1 MDKLLTKNN
10 VLIISFVYVLYLV
23 DTLVFSK
30 CYGDRWCPLNINHLD
45 SIFVY
50 VFLPLFPTFLLSFPV
65 YYMRDEIFQSWMSL
79 TKWWIPLSIVV
90 TLLIPEE
97 VGGFISVPY
106 QSVLA
111 LLGAGTFFLVS
122 VILIVWKWFAL
133 RKAGN

>member
-1 MDKLLTKNN
+1 
-10 VLIISFVYVLYLV
+10 
-23 DTLVFSK
+23 
-30 CYGDRWCPLNINHLD
+30 
-45 SIFVY
+45 
-50 VFLPLFPTFLLSFPV
+50 
-65 YYMRDEIFQSWMSL
+65 MSL

-133 RKAGN
+133 RKNNDYLFFNRKELI